1 METHI
6 LYWKLCLV
14 QVVVPT
20 WNCINHDGFLNR
32 SYDEASPIVY
42 DQFNIFA
49 RLQNGFLLSSP
60 PPLSFSLYVPD
71 RKEDFSGWRGVF
83 DGNGKREREREWPKP
98 RSSCRRTDAKWT
110 GNSCPFKLCA
120 PWSVMKIYGIKGNLF
135 PDRFVV
141 DQWRRQ
147 VTYCVSATAD
157 VLLFVRGDVGEI
169 GYYVRG
175 RRPLVARVN
184 IVSRAQA
191 YE

>member
-49 RLQNGFLLSSP
+49 RLQNGFLLSF
-60 PPLSFSLYVPD
+60 PLSLFFSLYVPD

-98 RSSCRRTDAKWT
+98 RSSCRRADAKWT
-110 GNSCPFKLCA
+110 GNSCPFELCA

>member
-1 METHI
+1 
-6 LYWKLCLV
+6 
-14 QVVVPT
+14 
-20 WNCINHDGFLNR
+20 
-32 SYDEASPIVY
+32 
-42 DQFNIFA
+42 
-49 RLQNGFLLSSP
+49 
-60 PPLSFSLYVPD
+60 
-71 RKEDFSGWRGVF
+71 
-83 DGNGKREREREWPKP
+83 
-98 RSSCRRTDAKWT
+98 
-110 GNSCPFKLCA
+110 
-120 PWSVMKIYGIKGNLF
+120 MKIYGIKGNLF